1 MQQQLLSSH
10 GNIRQTAFR
19 ILAVTVLFTSLMIGM
34 AWPMSASGQV
44 ASPIVPPTAGMGAT
58 SPLEMRSTRP
68 AGIPLGAT
76 ELGTPGI
83 SRVAPS
89 ATMGTSACGGPSSD
103 SSSTPLF
110 DGGGLS
116 RNANV
121 SCADSQ
127 VLSSPLPPS
136 SSAGRTGIPLG
147 ATELGSAGISAAAPV
162 PGPDLPA
169 NTNPAGM
176 P

>member
-10 GNIRQTAFR
+10 GNIRQTMFR
-19 ILAVTVLFTSLMIGM
+19 ILAVTVLFTSLMIGV
-34 AWPMSASGQV
+34 AWPMSASGQI
-44 ASPIVPPTAGMGAT
+44 ASPIMPPAAGMGAT
-58 SPLEMRSTRP
+58 SPLAMRSTRP

-76 ELGTPGI
+76 EIGTSGVSP
-83 SRVAPS
+83 VAPF
-89 ATMGTSACGGPSSD
+89 ANMGTAACGGPSSD

-136 SSAGRTGIPLG
+136 SSAGPVGIPLG
-147 ATELGSAGISAAAPV
+147 ATELGSAGLSAATPV
-162 PGPDLPA
+162 PSPDLPA
-169 NTNPAGM
+169 NNNPAGM